1 MTENSMLKNPE
12 NKSTNTYWFY
22 KWTLRSRILL
32 CIFLLPIFIP
42 ILVWPKL
49 NIPLWS
55 KIIVLF
61 VWTGIMLSVFGS
73 SPTKENKDIV
83 LNVIGISENETIK
96 DNKLNIKLKTDPLT
110 VDEITINGESALKK
124 NWDVEY
130 SLEKTYPEG
139 ENKISIVAKK
149 GNQKTEKVFSFK
161 VDLTEKKKMEIE
173 KKTEIPKPETPKIT
187 TQVEKKND
195 NVPTEYKSALDK
207 ATSYANNLKMSKKG
221 VYNQLVSSYGEKFSD
236 IAAQYGI
243 DNVKADWNTNAL
255 FKAKNYQN
263 SAKMSPAAIR
273 DQLVSEYGEQF
284 TPEEADYAM
293 ENLNK

>member
-1 MTENSMLKNPE
+1 
-12 NKSTNTYWFY
+12 
-22 KWTLRSRILL
+22 
-32 CIFLLPIFIP
+32 
-42 ILVWPKL
+42 
-49 NIPLWS
+49 
-55 KIIVLF
+55 
-61 VWTGIMLSVFGS
+61 MLSVFGS